1 MRKLRVLCIQ
11 HVDNGMEFI
20 NINLT
25 ARMIL
30 NNLEAIRHYT
40 SGHQLQR
47 SFFVVNERSA
57 MINLTVSQWAG
68 HPATCNLTI
77 ANKENDQPAI
87 FFLSNTRTATNQFAA
102 SHSNPRQHDR
112 RAGWLRVWSAET
124 ANLKSSWPE
133 GGGGEAQ
140 RGRALWDHLCP
151 A

>member
-25 ARMIL
+25 VRMIL

-57 MINLTVSQWAG
+57 MINLTVSQ
-68 HPATCNLTI
+68 
-77 ANKENDQPAI
+77 
-87 FFLSNTRTATNQFAA
+87 
-102 SHSNPRQHDR
+102 
-112 RAGWLRVWSAET
+112 
-124 ANLKSSWPE
+124 
-133 GGGGEAQ
+133 
-140 RGRALWDHLCP
+140 
-151 A
+151 